1 MYRDKLSTFLKKHF
15 TFHFS
20 RSFSKYSKKLRE
32 KSCPTFASKSRF
44 LIFFFRTNFHPRS
57 RSKNRCDIINNLLE
71 YISTIRTF
79 VRNFF
84 LLQFKEAIKG
94 QVYPQP
100 GRGGGGEGR
109 YLSKER
115 VYGSSHTP
123 VTSVPETSRLTIPR
137 NTSFSRRCSFLSTA
151 EHHPRHRSQ
160 AKGNLVGNRVSFFC
174 ELSSKYA
181 YLYRNR

>member
-100 GRGGGGEGR
+100 GRGGKGEGR
-109 YLSKER
+109 GGGRPISFERACLWEQPHTSNICSRNKPAYNSKEYLVQPAMFFSLDR
-115 VYGSSHTP
+115 RAPPSTP
-123 VTSVPETSRLTIPR
+123 QPSERE
-137 NTSFSRRCSFLSTA
+137 SRRKS
-151 EHHPRHRSQ
+151 R
-160 AKGNLVGNRVSFFC
+160 
-174 ELSSKYA
+174 
-181 YLYRNR
+181 